1 MSAYRKYLAALERV
15 PSIEPRVLAITL
27 GRHRGEFRRRGWVTE
42 DSYLTHVMVPFLDS
56 EEEVEV
62 AIDEEAR
69 VFRYRSPQ
77 RRSRIVERPLAEITR
92 YVLQVDAWL
101 NDLAVLIGIEP
112 RQRPE
117 RRVLVPDH
125 LWHLGNVRI
134 TSTHEFSPVFVGR
147 MWERAPNPQVTTALR
162 DPIWPRGGIVLRHQ
176 PSAAELPGDHAMRG
190 LGDFLRVTDDGQDI
204 FDAPA
209 FDRVLRGFV
218 TANGASEPEQFLRGN
233 RLKLPHFPRSREL
246 SPERAKIVKVMWGV
260 DGKAPPEMSWADVN
274 GQANTGYQSFDDAFG
289 GVAAREDVIE
299 KSRRARYRLRRNP

>member
-1 MSAYRKYLAALERV
+1 MSTHRKYLAVLERV
-15 PSIEPRVLAITL
+15 PSVEPRVLAITL

-42 DSYLTHVMVPFLDS
+42 DGYLTHVMVPFLDS

-62 AIDEEAR
+62 DIDEDAR

-77 RRSRIVERPLAEITR
+77 HRSRIVERPLAEITR

-101 NDLAVLIGIEP
+101 NDLTSLIGIKP
-112 RQRPE
+112 LQRPE
-117 RRVLVPDH
+117 RRDLVPDH
-125 LWHLGNVRI
+125 LWYLGNIRI
-134 TSTHEFSPVFVGR
+134 TGTHEFSPVFIGR
-147 MWERAPNPQVTTALR
+147 LWGRAPNRQVTNSLC
-162 DPIWPRGGIVLRHQ
+162 DPIWPRGGVVLRHQ
-176 PSAAELPGDHAMRG
+176 PGSTELPGDHVMRG
-190 LGDFLRVTDDGQDI
+190 LGEFLHVTDDGQDL
-204 FDAPA
+204 FDSLA

-233 RLKLPHFPRSREL
+233 RLKLPHFPTSREL

-260 DGKAPPEMSWADVN
+260 DGNAPPEMSWADVN

-289 GVAAREDVIE
+289 GVEAREDVIE